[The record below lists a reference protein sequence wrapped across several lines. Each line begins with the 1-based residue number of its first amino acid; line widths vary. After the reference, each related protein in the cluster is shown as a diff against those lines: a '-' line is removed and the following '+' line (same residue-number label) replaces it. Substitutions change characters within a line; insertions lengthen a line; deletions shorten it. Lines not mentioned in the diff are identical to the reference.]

1 MRTVEEAAAEAGAGA
16 ALAHGWTLHAIDPV
30 TPAEATAVLAE
41 PAAAVPQG
49 AAERLGTLRLFA
61 APFLACGGEAEFV
74 AAEKPRGESH
84 SSLWL
89 ERGAA
94 GAPPAARPSGNG
106 ARRRGPAIDLFIAI
120 RDADAHDAGFELLAV
135 LADLLTPRLSDDE
148 FLSYARLLQR
158 EIGEGATGEIDE
170 EALEARDSADPDYV
184 TVSLASTLAEY
195 MHALWHDVE
204 ARPGAGHLAPQFLRR
219 RFELLAGIFPPDPGQ
234 TLFR

>member
-1 MRTVEEAAAEAGAGA
+1 MRTVEEVAAEAGAGA
-16 ALAHGWTLHAIDPV
+16 ELAHGWTLHAVEPV
-30 TPAEATAVLAE
+30 TPAEATAVLGE
-41 PAAAVPQG
+41 PAAAVPQS
-49 AAERLGTLRLFA
+49 AAQRLGALRLFA
-61 APFLACGGEAEFV
+61 APFLACGGQAEFV
-74 AAEKPRGESH
+74 AAEKPEGESH

-89 ERGAA
+89 ERGGA

-106 ARRRGPAIDLFIAI
+106 ARRRGPDIDLFIAI
-120 RDADAHDAGFELLAV
+120 RDVDAHDAGFELLAAV
-135 LADLLTPRLSDDE
+135 ADLLTPRLSDDE
-148 FLSYARLLQR
+148 FLSYARLLQQ

-170 EALEARDSADPDYV
+170 EALETRDSADPDYV

-204 ARPGAGHLAPQFLRR
+204 ARQGAEHLAPQFLRR